1 MTNRE
6 ACRLRDIATGLAETH
21 RRAAA
26 AYREMAGHA
35 DSTLAHCLLEC
46 LAKREDQLAGEV
58 AVLAGR
64 VDPGARV
71 PRPVPAPPEVPP
83 VTGERL
89 DVDAVIAKATRLEK
103 AIETLLHA
111 VASPPVHEPALLAE
125 LFAIHRRELLGL
137 GAEASRLRQS
147 LE

>member
-6 ACRLRDIATGLAETH
+6 ECRLRDIVTGLAETH

-26 AYREMAGHA
+26 AYRAMAGHA
-35 DSTLAHCLLEC
+35 DSPLALSLLEC
-46 LAKREDQLAGEV
+46 LAKREDQLAAAV
-58 AVLAGR
+58 AALAER
-64 VDPGARV
+64 IDPGVRLGRLA
-71 PRPVPAPPEVPP
+71 PAPPELPAAP
-83 VTGERL
+83 DGRL
-89 DVDAVIAKATRLEK
+89 DADAVIARATHLEN

-111 VASPPVHEPALLAE
+111 VASPPVDEPALLAE
-125 LFAIHRRELLGL
+125 LFAIHRRELFGL